1 MSTPALQTGPGSR
14 LLLTAASTI
23 IVIAGLRAA
32 QGLLIP
38 FLIAAFL
45 AVLCAPPVLWLQRH
59 RVPTVVAVVLVVL
72 VLTLLLSLVGAVVGQ
87 SVNNFVDAIP
97 RYEKRITDLADSIRV
112 WLDRLPFDVPKMQ
125 AVDIIDPGKLL
136 SYLGSGLKTLL
147 AAVSNVMLVT
157 LTLVFM
163 LLEAAGL
170 ASKVR
175 AAFGPAAGDD
185 GRFAIVTQ
193 DIQRYLAIK
202 TILSIATGT
211 AVGVWMAILGVDFA
225 LVWGLLAFLL
235 NYIPNLGSIVAAIPA
250 VLLALLQ
257 LGFGSALAA
266 LLGFVVVNMI
276 LGNLVEPHLLGRRL
290 GLSTLVVFLSLVFWG
305 WIWGPVG
312 MFLSVPLTMIAKIL
326 FEHSDDLEWIA
337 VLLDSPRAAEERLA
351 KRGPVRGP
359 V

>member
-1 MSTPALQTGPGSR
+1 M
-14 LLLTAASTI
+14 LLTLASAI
-23 IVIAGLRAA
+23 IVIAGLRSA

-72 VLTLLLSLVGAVVGQ
+72 VLSALLSLIGAVVGG
-87 SVNNFVDAIP
+87 SVNDFIETIP
-97 RYEKRITDLADSIRV
+97 RYEERIRELAESARD
-112 WLDRLPFDVPKMQ
+112 WLDGLPFEVPEVQTVDV
-125 AVDIIDPGKLL
+125 VDPGRLL

-147 AAVSNVMLVT
+147 SALSNVMLVT

-170 ASKVR
+170 STKVR
-175 AAFGPAAGDD
+175 AAWGQRADDDERFGS
-185 GRFAIVTQ
+185 VTR
-193 DIQRYLAIK
+193 DVQRYLAIK
-202 TILSIATGT
+202 TILSFTTGV
-211 AVGVWMAILGVDFA
+211 AVGSWVAILGVDFA

-235 NYIPNLGSIVAAIPA
+235 NYIPNLGSIVAAVPP
-250 VLLALLQ
+250 VLLAVLQ
-257 LGFGSALAA
+257 LGVGPALLV
-266 LLGFVVVNMI
+266 LLGFVVVNVLIGNI
-276 LGNLVEPHLLGRRL
+276 LEPHLMGRRL

-326 FEHSDDLEWIA
+326 LEHSEDLEWIA
-337 VLLDSPRAAEERLA
+337 VMLDSPRAAEERLA
-351 KRGPVRGP
+351 KEGPVRGP
-359 V
+359 T